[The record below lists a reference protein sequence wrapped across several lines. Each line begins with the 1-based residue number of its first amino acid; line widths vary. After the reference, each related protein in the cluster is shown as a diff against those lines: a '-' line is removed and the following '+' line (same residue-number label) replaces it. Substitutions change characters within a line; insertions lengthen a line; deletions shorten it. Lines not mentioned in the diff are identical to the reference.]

1 MRFRQSARHFLL
13 LPALGAA
20 AGLAV
25 AACGSSGST
34 TSQPSSPSAS
44 SSPASSAP
52 ASASS
57 ASASPTSSGGS
68 SGTAP
73 SSAQAAIEANWAAFF
88 LSSTPISR
96 RVALLQ
102 NGSQFEPVIKAQA
115 GSALA
120 SSATAKVQKVTV
132 ESPTQAKVIYS
143 IFVGGSPAL
152 ANQTGVA
159 VYQNGVWKV
168 GDASFCGL
176 LTVENSGKT
185 SGLPAACRSA
195 G

>member
-1 MRFRQSARHFLL
+1 MRFWQSARHFLL

-168 GDASFCGL
+168 GAASFCGL
-176 LTVENSGKT
+176 LTVENGGKT
-185 SGLPAACRSA
+185 SNLPAACRSA

>member
-34 TSQPSSPSAS
+34 TSQPSSSPVS
-44 SSPASSAP
+44 SSPASS
-52 ASASS
+52 SS
-57 ASASPTSSGGS
+57 ASASPTS

-168 GDASFCGL
+168 GAASFCGL
-176 LTVENSGKT
+176 LTVENGGKT
-185 SGLPAACRSA
+185 SNLPAACRSA

>member
-25 AACGSSGST
+25 AACGSSGSS
-34 TSQPSSPSAS
+34 TSQPTSPAS
-44 SSPASSAP
+44 SSPASAS

-57 ASASPTSSGGS
+57 TGAA
-68 SGTAP
+68 
-73 SSAQAAIEANWAAFF
+73 SAQAAIEANWAAFF
-88 LSSTPISR
+88 SASTPIAR

-102 NGSQFEPVIKAQA
+102 NGSVFQSIIKAQA

-120 SSATAKVQKVTV
+120 SSATSKVSKVTLV
-132 ESPTQAKVIYS
+132 SPTQAKVIYS
-143 IFVGGSPAL
+143 ILVGGTPAL
-152 ANQTGVA
+152 SNQTGVA
-159 VYQNGVWKV
+159 VYQDGVWKV
-168 GDASFCGL
+168 GVASFCGL
-176 LTVENSGKT
+176 LTVENGGKT
-185 SGLPAACRSA
+185 SNLPAACRSA

>member
-1 MRFRQSARHFLL
+1 M
-13 LPALGAA
+13 PA
-20 AGLAV
+20 
-25 AACGSSGST
+25 ST
-34 TSQPSSPSAS
+34 PATTPATS
-44 SSPASSAP
+44 SSP
-52 ASASS
+52 
-57 ASASPTSSGGS
+57 
-68 SGTAP
+68 AP
-73 SSAQAAIEANWAAFF
+73 SSAQAQIEANWAAFF

-102 NGSQFEPVIKAQA
+102 NGSQFQKVIQTQA

-120 SSATAKVQKVTV
+120 SSATAKVAKVTV

-143 IFVGGSPAL
+143 IFVSGSPAL

-176 LTVENSGKT
+176 LTVENNGKT
-185 SGLPAACRSA
+185 SGLPAACH
-195 G
+195 